1 MQRMQRLT
9 GRFLPRTP
17 NEADIEAMLADFK
30 DAETMLTK
38 LEESSKQWRDAWTN
52 ILNHQLATVE
62 HIYTIF
68 KPLGA
73 EKAGLSSHAAADTP
87 QATLERVA
95 ALQEAFAELKTDMM
109 EEVKD
114 IDRKLIIPAKL
125 AKDALQPMKKT
136 MKKREDAKVD
146 YERYKSRCDA
156 LQKKKTRSDRENVAL
171 AKHEA
176 DLERS
181 QQGYWSADETLRNSL
196 PRLNE
201 ATFSILPHLLA
212 NQIVLQNNLI
222 GNLYTVLHQYS
233 HEQGYPDPP
242 PEPEEVIP
250 MWEDTFSPL
259 RKEMEADFALL
270 RTGKAVHQPMRL
282 PDKGDTLTGLGLR
295 NKVMPGRRASS
306 HETVPTAAGG
316 RLASR
321 PSTTLTS
328 PDEDGP
334 PPPAYNL
341 ATKPSISS
349 LSASKP
355 KISSSPMLT
364 PSNGDH
370 FGRRASST
378 SYASSYSN
386 GTTPGAT
393 NGNGNGERDYFGKIS
408 SRTSASSTP
417 AYTPGSLSPNP
428 AIGKKKPP
436 PPPPPKKI
444 ASFQAQYVTA
454 MYDFDSHTSG
464 DLSFREGD
472 RIRVIKKTD
481 SSQDWWEGEVNGQKG
496 SFPANYCK

>member
-1 MQRMQRLT
+1 M
-9 GRFLPRTP
+9 
-17 NEADIEAMLADFK
+17 A
-30 DAETMLTK
+30 
-38 LEESSKQWRDAWTN
+38 LEVCLQTN
-52 ILNHQLATVE
+52 NCQ
-62 HIYTIF
+62 
-68 KPLGA
+68 
-73 EKAGLSSHAAADTP
+73 
-87 QATLERVA
+87 
-95 ALQEAFAELKTDMM
+95 
-109 EEVKD
+109 
-114 IDRKLIIPAKL
+114 
-125 AKDALQPMKKT
+125 
-136 MKKREDAKVD
+136 VD

-156 LQKKKTRSDRENVAL
+156 LQKKKTRSDRENIAL

-181 QQGYWSADETLRNSL
+181 QQAYWSADETLRNSL

-233 HEQGYPDPP
+233 QEQGYPDPP
-242 PEPEEVIP
+242 PEPEEVVP
-250 MWEDTFSPL
+250 EWEGTFTPL
-259 RKEMEADFALL
+259 RKELETEFTLL

-282 PDKGDTLTGLGLR
+282 PDKGDTLTGLGIR
-295 NKVMPGRRASS
+295 NKVLPGRRASS
-306 HETVPTAAGG
+306 NDSVPTISGGG
-316 RLASR
+316 RASR

-334 PPPAYNL
+334 PPPSYNL
-341 ATKPSISS
+341 ATKPSIQS
-349 LSASKP
+349 LNASKP
-355 KISSSPMLT
+355 KIPSSSPMLT

-370 FGRRASST
+370 YGRRVSS
-378 SYASSYSN
+378 SSHLSSSYSN
-386 GTTPGAT
+386 GTTPGAD
-393 NGNGNGERDYFGKIS
+393 NGTGRDYFGKIPSRGS
-408 SRTSASSTP
+408 SASTP
-417 AYTPGSLSPNP
+417 AYTPGGLSPNP
-428 AIGKKKPP
+428 AAGKKKPP

-454 MYDFDSHTSG
+454 MYDFDSHTAG